1 MPTCCFLWLFFDRCP
16 FQEKRGEKNVHI
28 CSLFYETAW
37 HGIPGPFGKTDKSV
51 SYKICALLT
60 ISVESSKMLQKIV
73 FGTLEKNWV
82 FGIETFNIFM
92 FEFSW
97 NFRLISSAFDLGV
110 NLINWVILL
119 NVCSFYSNV
128 FEQNV
133 KRGRKKNRLK
143 VSTKRSKHNFLPFL
157 HFLFIYWH
165 TNRLCSQLKISHC
178 LKPC

>member
-73 FGTLEKNWV
+73 CWNIGINLV

-133 KRGRKKNRLK
+133 KRGRKKID
-143 VSTKRSKHNFLPFL
+143 SKSAPNGVNTIFYPFCI
-157 HFLFIYWH
+157 FFSFIGIQIDSVP
-165 TNRLCSQLKISHC
+165 N
-178 LKPC
+178 

>member
-1 MPTCCFLWLFFDRCP
+1 MLFLVTFFWSMSISRK
-16 FQEKRGEKNVHI
+16 KRRKNVHI

-73 FGTLEKNWV
+73 CWNIGINWV
-82 FGIETFNIFM
+82 FGIETCNILI